1 MAKGN
6 GIFSNFSGK
15 VGTIVGYTNKQ
26 SNNKQ
31 TQVVRSY
38 QPVVRNPMTLA
49 QATQRVKFAPVFW
62 TYRKLKAIIDRG
74 QESVE
79 YGNRSRFAWLKQALG
94 DYTAPWYKKDA
105 IVQLPVLCPI
115 TNGSLGSLTP
125 NSVGAN
131 QIMTNFP
138 LPEDMS
144 YNTIGAVSESLLP
157 LNPRFK
163 IGDQLSFIYG
173 DAQSLHTF
181 SFIIDPTDTTP
192 VTTFSRYE
200 GMLFFVHNANLDAP
214 TCFSL
219 VVQSRKAANGSHLR
233 STSSVKL
240 TWNAQNQSPYQEA
253 SRLPA
258 IESYMSSATNS
269 DWPEE
274 QQ

>member
-1 MAKGN
+1 M
-6 GIFSNFSGK
+6 FSNFSGK
-15 VGTIVGYTNKQ
+15 VGTIVGYTNKD

-74 QESVE
+74 QEGVE
-79 YGNRSRFAWLKQALG
+79 YGNRSRYAWLKQALG
-94 DYTAPWYKKDA
+94 AYTSPWYQKDA

-115 TNGSLGSLTP
+115 TIGSLGEVKP
-125 NSVGAN
+125 WAVGSN
-131 QIMTNFP
+131 QIQTKFLVP
-138 LPEDMS
+138 QGAS
-144 YNTIGAVSESLLP
+144 YNTIGALSEAVLA
-157 LNPRFK
+157 LNTTLK
-163 IGDQLSFIYG
+163 VGDQLSFIYG

-192 VTTFSRYE
+192 VTTFSNEE
-200 GMLFFVHNANLDAP
+200 GFLFYVHNANLEGA
-214 TCFSL
+214 TCFAL
-219 VVQSRKAANGSHLR
+219 IVQSRKAANGKHLR

-240 TWNAQNQSPYQEA
+240 TYNAQTQPPYLEA

-258 IESYMSSATNS
+258 IESYMSQASNT

-274 QQ
+274 QL

>member
-1 MAKGN
+1 M
-6 GIFSNFSGK
+6 FSNFSGK

-74 QESVE
+74 QEGVE

-105 IVQLPVLCPI
+105 IVQLPCLCPI
-115 TNGSLGSLTP
+115 TIGSLGELKL
-125 NSVGAN
+125 NSIGAN
-131 QIMTNFP
+131 QILTYFP

-144 YNTIGAVSESLLP
+144 YNTIGAVSEAILP
-157 LNPRFK
+157 MNPRFK

-192 VTTFSRYE
+192 ITTLSRYE
-200 GMLFFVHNANLDAP
+200 GFLYFVHNANLDAP

-240 TWNAQNQSPYQEA
+240 TFNAVTQSPYQEA

-258 IESYMSSATNS
+258 IESYMSSASNS

-274 QQ
+274 QL

>member
-1 MAKGN
+1 M
-6 GIFSNFSGK
+6 FSNFSGK

-74 QESVE
+74 QEGVD

-94 DYTAPWYKKDA
+94 EYTAPWYKKDA
-105 IVQLPVLCPI
+105 LVQLPCLCPI
-115 TNGSLGSLTP
+115 TKGSLGTLAPGSIG
-125 NSVGAN
+125 SN
-131 QIMTNFP
+131 QIMTDFP
-138 LPEDMS
+138 LPNDMS
-144 YNTIGAVSESLLP
+144 YNTIGAVSEALLP
-157 LNPRFK
+157 MNPRFK

-181 SFIIDPTDTTP
+181 SFVIDPTDTTP
-192 VTTFSRYE
+192 INSFSRYE
-200 GMLFFVHNANLDAP
+200 GFLFFVHNANLDAP

-219 VVQSRKAANGSHLR
+219 IVQSRKAPNGSHLR

-240 TWNAQNQSPYQEA
+240 TYNAETQSPYQEA
-253 SRLPA
+253 SRIPA
-258 IESYMSSATNS
+258 IESYMSSATNT

-274 QQ
+274 QL

>member
-1 MAKGN
+1 M
-6 GIFSNFSGK
+6 FSNFSGK

-74 QESVE
+74 QEGVE

-115 TNGSLGSLTP
+115 TIGSLGLVIP
-125 NSVGAN
+125 IAVNLN
-131 QIMTNFP
+131 QILTEF
-138 LPEDMS
+138 LVTQSAS
-144 YNTIGAVSESLLP
+144 YNTIGAVSENLIAMNDNL
-157 LNPRFK
+157 K
-163 IGDQLSFIYG
+163 VGDQITFVYG
-173 DAQSLHTF
+173 DAQKLYVYS
-181 SFIIDPTDTTP
+181 IILNPADTTP
-192 VTTFSRYE
+192 ITTFSYE
-200 GMLFFVHNANLDAP
+200 NGNLVYIHNANLDSA

-219 VVQSRKAANGSHLR
+219 IIQSRRAANGKHLR
-233 STSSVKL
+233 STSYVVLS
-240 TWNAQNQSPYQEA
+240 ASAHGQAPYQEA

-274 QQ
+274 QL

>member
-1 MAKGN
+1 M
-6 GIFSNFSGK
+6 FSNFSGK

-74 QESVE
+74 QEGVE
-79 YGNRSRFAWLKQALG
+79 YGNRSRFAWLKQALS
-94 DYTAPWYKKDA
+94 DYTAPWYKKHA
-105 IVQLPVLCPI
+105 IVQLPCLCPI
-115 TNGSLGSLTP
+115 TIGSLGTLVP
-125 NSVGAN
+125 IAINLN
-131 QIMTNFP
+131 QILTEF
-138 LPEDMS
+138 LVTQGAS
-144 YNTIGAVSESLLP
+144 YNTIGDVSQDILA
-157 LNPRFK
+157 LNEILK
-163 IGDQLSFIYG
+163 NGDQITFVYG
-173 DAQSLHTF
+173 DVHKLYVYS
-181 SFIIDPTDTTP
+181 IILDPTDTNP
-192 VTTFSRYE
+192 ITTFSNENGY
-200 GMLFFVHNANLDAP
+200 LLYVHNANLESA

-219 VVQSRKAANGSHLR
+219 IVQSRSAANGKHLR
-233 STSSVKL
+233 STSYVMLS
-240 TWNAQNQSPYQEA
+240 ASARGQSPYQEA

-274 QQ
+274 KL

>member
-6 GIFSNFSGK
+6 GMFSNFSGK

-74 QESVE
+74 QEGVE
-79 YGNRSRFAWLKQALG
+79 YGNRSRYAWLKQALG
-94 DYTAPWYKKDA
+94 EYTSPWYKKDA
-105 IVQLPVLCPI
+105 IVQLPCLCPI
-115 TNGSLGSLTP
+115 TIGSLGIVEPYDTGTNLILTRFLALQD
-125 NSVGAN
+125 GA
-131 QIMTNFP
+131 
-138 LPEDMS
+138 
-144 YNTIGAVSESLLP
+144 YNTIGGVSESLLAK
-157 LNPRFK
+157 NPTIA
-163 IGDQLSFIYG
+163 IGDQITFVYG
-173 DAQSLHTF
+173 DATSLHVY
-181 SFIIDPTDTTP
+181 SIIVDPTDMTP
-192 VTTFSRYE
+192 VNTFQWYE
-200 GMLFFVHNANLDAP
+200 GMLLYTHGIQLDGA

-219 VVQSRKAANGSHLR
+219 IVQSRKAANGKHLR
-233 STSSVKL
+233 STSRVKL
-240 TWNAQNQSPYQEA
+240 TYNAQTQPPYQEA

-258 IESYMSSATNS
+258 IESYMSSATNT

-274 QQ
+274 QL

>member
-1 MAKGN
+1 M
-6 GIFSNFSGK
+6 FSNFSGK

-74 QESVE
+74 QEGVE

-94 DYTAPWYKKDA
+94 EYTAPWYKKDA

-115 TNGSLGSLTP
+115 TIGSLGSLAPSTMGT
-125 NSVGAN
+125 NL
-131 QIMTNFP
+131 IMTPFSVPNG
-138 LPEDMS
+138 MA
-144 YNTIGAVSESLLP
+144 YNTIGAVSEAILP
-157 LNPRFK
+157 VNPQLK

-181 SFIIDPTDTTP
+181 SFIIDPADATA
-192 VTTFSRYE
+192 VTTFSQR
-200 GMLFFVHNANLDAP
+200 GAALAFNMNDNLEAD

-219 VVQSRKAANGSHLR
+219 IVQSRKAANGNHLR
-233 STSSVKL
+233 STSAILLSVN
-240 TWNAQNQSPYQEA
+240 TQNQAPYQES

-258 IESYMSSATNS
+258 IESYMSAATNT

-274 QQ
+274 HL